1 MFIKDHF
8 AEIILSLFDGLMNVF
23 TLGAWTR
30 SQGDVI
36 VNVKVKE

>member
-1 MFIKDHF
+1 MYIQDRFT
-8 AEIILSLFDGLMNVF
+8 EIVLSLFDGLMNVI

-36 VNVKVKE
+36 VNIKVKQ